1 MFGDKWVCLNIGG
14 YDWPSDPELGRCLCE
29 EDRQGWIYISPANLG
44 MSYMYIQY
52 ALKTSNQISLH

>member
-1 MFGDKWVCLNIGG
+1 MFGDKWVYLNIGG

-52 ALKTSNQISLH
+52 AHT